1 MLLVLLGLLG
11 CFPSSYIHIHK
22 HFSFVAKALYCLQKS
37 SHGYIPKGSTPSTL
51 ARGQSGR
58 NQRMAQ
64 PGWDGM
70 EEVAGREDVSG
81 SEEEAGREEG
91 SGREEDAGKKKGA
104 GREAVIAKRG
114 RRHTMLLMFILVFLL
129 FSVN

>member
-1 MLLVLLGLLG
+1 
-11 CFPSSYIHIHK
+11 
-22 HFSFVAKALYCLQKS
+22 
-37 SHGYIPKGSTPSTL
+37 
-51 ARGQSGR
+51 
-58 NQRMAQ
+58 MAQ
-64 PGWDGM
+64 PGWEGM

-81 SEEEAGREEG
+81 SEEEAGREDG

-114 RRHTMLLMFILVFLL
+114 RRHTMLIMFILVFLL